1 MVAYPAPRVIVQ
13 SALET
18 PNAMPTQRPPLATR
32 PDVAEAASVPCLELL
47 VETMDGNEVPSQ
59 SFTSGELFRIGAHR
73 SNDLVLEDPLVSQFH
88 CRLRVAQH
96 AWEIE
101 DLGSLN
107 GTRVNGVRVR
117 EAYLPLPS
125 CRLRVG
131 NSAVRVSVV
140 GAQEQKEPP
149 ATAHFGSMR
158 GRSLVMRR
166 LFALLEKI
174 AESDANVLIQGE
186 SGTGKELVATEL
198 YQRGLRRDGKLV
210 IVDGGALASGVVES
224 ELFGHTR
231 GAFTSADSERVGAFE
246 AANEGTIFFDEIGEL
261 PLDLQPKLL
270 RALESRM
277 IRRVG
282 ETKMRKVDVR
292 VIAATNRSLEVEV
305 NHRRFRE
312 DLFFRLSVV
321 TVKVPPLREHLDD
334 IPDLVETF
342 VGLSGAK
349 GASALFT
356 TAVLADLASH
366 QWPGNVRE
374 LKNYVERAIVLRSA
388 TPAKATSRRVTQ
400 PSMALG
406 VDLDVPF
413 RNAKEVAVEVFDK
426 SYLTALLDWS
436 GGNVSQAARR
446 AGMDRIH
453 LHRLIQR
460 YGLTTKPRISL

>member
-1 MVAYPAPRVIVQ
+1 
-13 SALET
+13 
-18 PNAMPTQRPPLATR
+18 
-32 PDVAEAASVPCLELL
+32 
-47 VETMDGNEVPSQ
+47 
-59 SFTSGELFRIGAHR
+59 
-73 SNDLVLEDPLVSQFH
+73 
-88 CRLRVAQH
+88 
-96 AWEIE
+96 
-101 DLGSLN
+101 
-107 GTRVNGVRVR
+107 
-117 EAYLPLPS
+117 
-125 CRLRVG
+125 
-131 NSAVRVSVV
+131 
-140 GAQEQKEPP
+140 
-149 ATAHFGSMR
+149 MR

-166 LFALLEKI
+166 LFEVLEKI
-174 AESDANVLIQGE
+174 ADSDATVLIQGE

-198 YQRGLRRDGKLV
+198 YQRGLRREGKLV
-210 IVDGGALASGVVES
+210 VVDGGALAPGVVES
-224 ELFGHTR
+224 ELFGHAR
-231 GAFTSADSERVGAFE
+231 GAFTGADSERVGAFE
-246 AANEGTIFFDEIGEL
+246 AANGGTIFFDEIGEL

-282 ETKMRKVDVR
+282 ETKLRHVDVR

-321 TVKVPPLREHLDD
+321 TVEVPPLREHLDD

-342 VGLSGAK
+342 VASSGAK
-349 GASALFT
+349 GAAALFT
-356 TAVLADLASH
+356 ASVLADLASH

-400 PSMALG
+400 PSIPLG

-413 RNAKEVAVEVFDK
+413 RDAKEVAVEVFDR
-426 SYLTALLDWS
+426 SYLTALLGWS

-460 YGLTTKPRISL
+460 YGLQTKPRMPS